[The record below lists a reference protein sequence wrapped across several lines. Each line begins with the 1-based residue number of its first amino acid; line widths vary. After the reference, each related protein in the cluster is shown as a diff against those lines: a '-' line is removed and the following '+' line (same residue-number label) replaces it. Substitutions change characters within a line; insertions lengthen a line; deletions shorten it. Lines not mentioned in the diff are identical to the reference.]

1 MPHRRARAGP
11 VNLAGTRRMTALRL
25 FASLLV
31 LAIASTTLA
40 ADKFKLKPGARG
52 KRCVECHDEFDETLA
67 KPVVHKPITEGNC
80 AACHNPHTS
89 NHEMLLSAES
99 GEMCLECHDDLAP
112 QETMSV
118 HEVFVD
124 GKCLSCHAPH
134 AADNKKLLVRA
145 GSELCFEC
153 HDEIGEKLEE
163 NEFQHEPVT
172 EDCLECHN
180 PHASSDGKKL
190 LKGGQPALCL
200 ECHKAGKPAFKKA
213 HKGYPVDKARCS
225 ACHDPHGSNTAGIL
239 FDNVHEPVLKKKCQE
254 CHEGLGSSTPFALK
268 ETGFEL
274 CEGCHYEE
282 VADIFTKKR
291 IHWPVVDETGCL
303 NCHAPH
309 ASSQDSL
316 LKEPMLDLCG
326 QCHADTIARQ
336 ERSPTEHPPI
346 AEGECAECHSPHSSD
361 SLFLANEGSLLELCE
376 SCHDWQAHST
386 HPIGEKIVDS
396 RNQNVTVQCSS
407 CHRSHGTEF
416 EHFIY
421 FETPNEMCVQCHDEY
436 KR

>member
-1 MPHRRARAGP
+1 MSRARS
-11 VNLAGTRRMTALRL
+11 RRMTALRL
-25 FASLLV
+25 FAFALV
-31 LAIASTTLA
+31 FVIPSTALA

-52 KRCVECHDEFDETLA
+52 KLCVECHDEFEETLG
-67 KPVVHKPITEGNC
+67 KPVVHKPITEGDC
-80 AACHNPHTS
+80 VSCHNPHTS
-89 NHEMLLSAES
+89 NYEMLLAAES

-112 QETMSV
+112 QEAMSV

-124 GKCLSCHAPH
+124 GKCLSCHEPH
-134 AADNKKLLVRA
+134 AAANKKLLVRA

-153 HDEIGEKLEE
+153 HEEFREKIEE
-163 NEFQHEPVT
+163 DEFQHEPVT

-180 PHASSDGKKL
+180 PHASSDGTKL

-200 ECHKAGKPAFKKA
+200 ECHKAGKPAFKQA
-213 HKGYPVDKARCS
+213 HKNYPVEKARCS

-239 FDNVHEPVLKKKCQE
+239 FDNVHEPVIKKKCQE

-282 VADIFTKKR
+282 VADTFAKKR
-291 IHWPVVDETGCL
+291 IHWPVVDEKGCL

-309 ASSQDSL
+309 ASAQDSL

-326 QCHADTIARQ
+326 TCHADTIARQ
-336 ERSPTEHPPI
+336 ERSQTEHPPV
-346 AEGECAECHSPHSSD
+346 AEGECMECHSPHSSD
-361 SLFLANEGSLLELCE
+361 NLFLANEASELLLCE
-376 SCHDWQAHST
+376 MCHEWQTHST
-386 HPIGEKIVDS
+386 HPIGEKFVDP
-396 RNQNVTVQCSS
+396 RNQNVSVNCSS
-407 CHRSHGTEF
+407 CHRTHGTEF